1 MENLLIKINEI
12 TALIPD
18 FAADAIIDSL
28 KLIPWLFV
36 IFVFIEIFESYFSKK
51 IHLILKYSQKVGP
64 LLGACLA
71 IIPQC
76 GFSIVAAMLYVKK
89 FISTGTLLA
98 VFVATS
104 DEAIPILLAYPEQI
118 HIVGKVIAIKLVLAV
133 IIGYLT
139 DFVLKERNKSDFNE
153 NELNIEKEHGCCSHS
168 LKINNLKELFIH
180 PLKHTF
186 WVFLFIL
193 SVCLA
198 LNYLFETL
206 GLENIS
212 KIMLGNTVFQPVLV
226 GIFGLI
232 PNCAVSVL
240 ITMMY
245 VKGAISFGSVIA
257 GLSSGAGLGLLVLF
271 KKNPNL
277 KNSVFI
283 TLALLIFSVTAGILF
298 QFICKI

>member
-1 MENLLIKINEI
+1 MNSLAIKISEI
-12 TALIPD
+12 FGMIPD

-51 IHLILKYSQKVGP
+51 IHVILKYSQKVGP
-64 LLGACLA
+64 LIGACLA

-104 DEAIPILLAYPEQI
+104 DEAIPILFAYPNQI
-118 HIVGKVIAIKLVLAV
+118 HTVGKIIVIKLVLAI
-133 IIGYLT
+133 IIGYIT
-139 DFVLKERNKSDFNE
+139 DFILKEHNKAADNG
-153 NELNIEKEHGCCSHS
+153 NELNMDKEHGCCSHS
-168 LKINNLKELFIH
+168 LKINNIKELFIH

-186 WVFLFIL
+186 WIFLFIL
-193 SVCLA
+193 IVCLV

-212 KIMLGNTVFQPVLV
+212 KIMLNDTLFQPVLV

-240 ITMMY
+240 VTMMY
-245 VKGAISFGSVIA
+245 IKGAISFGSVIA
-257 GLSSGAGLGLLVLF
+257 GLSSGAGLGLLVLY

-277 KNSVFI
+277 KNSIFVTI
-283 TLALLIFSVTAGILF
+283 ILLIFSIASGILF
-298 QFICKI
+298 EIFLP